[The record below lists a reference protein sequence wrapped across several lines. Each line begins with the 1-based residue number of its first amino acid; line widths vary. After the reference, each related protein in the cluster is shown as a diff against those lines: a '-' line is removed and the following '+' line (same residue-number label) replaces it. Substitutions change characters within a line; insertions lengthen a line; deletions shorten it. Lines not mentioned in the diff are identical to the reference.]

1 VTVVLSDLDGVL
13 VDSHASIMRAWR
25 RWGRAHGVER
35 EAIDAVRHGSPTS
48 EIVAALTP
56 GLDVSAEARALD
68 LGQAGDAGDVVA
80 LPGAADVLRTFG
92 PDAVAVVTSCTA
104 ELAEARLRAAGLEPP
119 PVLVTS
125 DRLRRGK
132 PDPEGYLL
140 AARELGA
147 DPAGCVVLEDSPAGV
162 RAGRDAGMRVVG
174 VLTTHAAE
182 DLAAA
187 HERVATV
194 AEWLSSAAARP
205 ARRRAAAG
213 GSRRAR

>member
-1 VTVVLSDLDGVL
+1 MTVVLSDLDGVL
-13 VDSHASIMRAWR
+13 VDSQASIMRAWR

-35 EAIDAVRHGSPTS
+35 EAIDAVRHGRPTT

-56 GLDVSAEARALD
+56 QLDVAAEARALD
-68 LGQAGDAGDVVA
+68 LGQAEDSADVVA
-80 LPGAADVLRTFG
+80 LPGAAEVLRAFA
-92 PDAVAVVTSCTA
+92 PDAVAVVTSCIA

-119 PVLVTS
+119 AVLVTS

-147 DPAGCVVLEDSPAGV
+147 DPAECVVLEDSPGGV

-182 DLAAA
+182 DVADA

-194 AEWLSSAAARP
+194 AEWLERHASAAGDVAV
-205 ARRRAAAG
+205 
-213 GSRRAR
+213 

>member
-1 VTVVLSDLDGVL
+1 VTAVLSDLDGVL

-35 EAIDAVRHGSPTS
+35 EAIAAVRHGSPTS

-56 GLDVSAEARALD
+56 GLDVAAEARALD
-68 LGQAGDAGDVVA
+68 LGQAADADDVVA
-80 LPGAADVLRTFG
+80 LPGAAGVLAAFG
-92 PDAVAVVTSCTA
+92 PGAVAVVTSCTA

-119 PVLVTS
+119 PVLVTA

-147 DPAGCVVLEDSPAGV
+147 DAPDCVVLEDSPAGV

-174 VLTTHAAE
+174 VLTTHTAS

-187 HERVATV
+187 HERVPSV
-194 AEWLSSAAARP
+194 AEWLSSAAARR
-205 ARRRAAAG
+205 ARRSAAAS

>member
-1 VTVVLSDLDGVL
+1 MTVVLSDLDGVL
-13 VDSHASIMRAWR
+13 VDSQASIMRAWR

-35 EAIDAVRHGSPTS
+35 EAIDAVRHGRPTT

-56 GLDVSAEARALD
+56 QLDVAAEARALD
-68 LGQAGDAGDVVA
+68 LGQAEDSADVVA
-80 LPGAADVLRTFG
+80 LPGAAEVLRAFG
-92 PDAVAVVTSCTA
+92 PDAVAVVTSCIA
-104 ELAEARLRAAGLEPP
+104 ELAQARLRAAGLEPP
-119 PVLVTS
+119 AVLVTS

-147 DPAGCVVLEDSPAGV
+147 DPAECVVLEDSPGGV

-182 DLAAA
+182 DVADA

-194 AEWLSSAAARP
+194 AEWLERHASAAGDVAV
-205 ARRRAAAG
+205 
-213 GSRRAR
+213 